1 MSEALF
7 FGPHPDDLEL
17 SCAGLAARLAEA
29 GRDVALVDLTRG
41 ELGTRGDAATRER
54 EAQAAAAAL
63 GVASRESLGLP
74 DTGLHRHD
82 RAQLVAVVE
91 CLRRHR
97 PALVVAPDP
106 EDAHPDHTEAAH
118 LVARA
123 CHLSGLARFEARG
136 ERWRP
141 ARLLF
146 SLYRTGAK
154 PHLVVDVTAVWE
166 RRMAALHAHKSQL
179 DPKAGPSTYLTAP
192 TFLAEIEGRS
202 RHWGALI
209 GVEYGEAYRQRG
221 PVAVL
226 DAVMLLPGEGNR

>member
-1 MSEALF
+1 M
-7 FGPHPDDLEL
+7 
-17 SCAGLAARLAEA
+17 
-29 GRDVALVDLTRG
+29 VLVDLTRG
-41 ELGTRGDAATRER
+41 ELGTRGDPVTRDR

-74 DTGLHRHD
+74 DAGLHRHD

-123 CHLSGLARFEARG
+123 CYLSGLARFDARG

-166 RRMAALHAHKSQL
+166 RRMAALREHRSQL
-179 DPKAGPSTYLTAP
+179 DPDAGPSTYLTAP
-192 TFLAEIEGRS
+192 TFLAEIEGRA

-209 GVEYGEAYRQRG
+209 GVERGEAYRQRG

-226 DAVMLLPGEGNR
+226 DALSLLPGKGTP